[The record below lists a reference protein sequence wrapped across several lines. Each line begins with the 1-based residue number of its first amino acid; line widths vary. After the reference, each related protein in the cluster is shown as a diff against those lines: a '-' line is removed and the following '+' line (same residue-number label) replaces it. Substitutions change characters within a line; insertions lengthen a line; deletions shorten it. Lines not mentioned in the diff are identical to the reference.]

1 MTTMLP
7 ATALASGSNQQAGQM
22 PAQRSD
28 TDQVC
33 IPNIST
39 AERRKR
45 LIGGIIQFG
54 ISLAILA
61 LLIAFG
67 ASRWWRL
74 ALFLPFGAAA
84 AGFFQWRDRT

>member
-1 MTTMLP
+1 MNLHDVQTSI
-7 ATALASGSNQQAGQM
+7 SG
-22 PAQRSD
+22 D
-28 TDQVC
+28 VC

-45 LIGGIIQFG
+45 LIAGIIPFG
-54 ISLAILA
+54 VSLGILA
-61 LLIAFG
+61 ALLAFG

-74 ALFLPFGAAA
+74 ALFPLFGASA